1 MEQEQIVTQVVNL
14 GKLVEYRIKDKLF
27 LAKDSLIKLAEHI
40 HGDNNVFLV
49 NGNYYFEGTQH
60 ERYNWITQE
69 VLPKVYSVKDE
80 EAKNLNQFLQSNYH
94 CFSNVPQ
101 YRELEMNT
109 NHDAAAK

>member
-60 ERYNWITQE
+60 ERYN
-69 VLPKVYSVKDE
+69 
-80 EAKNLNQFLQSNYH
+80 
-94 CFSNVPQ
+94 
-101 YRELEMNT
+101 
-109 NHDAAAK
+109 